1 MPQTQRAGR
10 EPETSQIH
18 PWYRYPWP
26 WVAIGIPATAVF
38 GGLFTL
44 YLAITHPDPLVV
56 DDEQYR
62 ELRSGLVAEP
72 LAEPLVEPLADPG
85 TAASAAAPETRNDPD
100 GDL

>member
-1 MPQTQRAGR
+1 MQHTQRAGR
-10 EPETSQIH
+10 EAETSQIH

-26 WVAIGIPATAVF
+26 WVAIGIPATAVV

-56 DDEQYR
+56 EDEQYR
-62 ELRSGLVAEP
+62 ELRSELIAEP
-72 LAEPLVEPLADPG
+72 LAEPD
-85 TAASAAAPETRNDPD
+85 TRNDPD

>member
-1 MPQTQRAGR
+1 MPQSQPAGR

-26 WVAIGIPATAVF
+26 WVAIGIPATAVI

-56 DDEQYR
+56 DDGQYR
-62 ELRSGLVAEP
+62 DLRSGLVAEP
-72 LAEPLVEPLADPG
+72 LAKPLGVPGAEPG
-85 TAASAAAPETRNDPD
+85 AAAPETRNNPD